1 MAKNKN
7 ETAQEKIAR
16 LQAEM
21 AAAQKE
27 VEAEQTAK
35 NEATATNVRKLTKMF
50 GVPTLADVISLI
62 KQVEKGTLGKLDASA
77 SRAYVRLTDEQK
89 TEIKARL
96 AKGGSGNQV
105 SELAAEFNVSGG
117 TIYNLKK
124 EKVGVPAP
132 ATPEVVTSEVA
143 PVAAS

>member
-1 MAKNKN
+1 MAKNKT

-16 LQAEM
+16 LEAEM
-21 AAAQKE
+21 AQAKSEAAAE
-27 VEAEQTAK
+27 VEARNEEIAK
-35 NEATATNVRKLTKMF
+35 NVRKLTDTF
-50 GVPTLADVISLI
+50 GVATLADVISLI

-89 TEIKARL
+89 TAIRARL

-124 EKVGVPAP
+124 EKVEAPAP
-132 ATPEVVTSEVA
+132 AASEVA
-143 PVAAS
+143 PAAAS